1 MYKEDCSSLFL
12 ETYHN
17 HVRSKMLVIPFP
29 NVAKSIV
36 ITIIKGIIGLLFK
49 LRGTAI
55 GTFAIS
61 YPWIWWGM
69 LHSYAVVDTRVPL
82 YATLCPSWSIW
93 VCIREFSANTLSTLV
108 KYETYSEKSPAPSL
122 HFFFYS
128 SRTAFDVVWFA
139 GIWSVKGY
147 EASPVVLACL
157 WDGCPGCIVSWPIS
171 QFLTGGNTIPWK
183 ATAFWLAM
191 HLW

>member
-1 MYKEDCSSLFL
+1 LILLPYTCGASLTTCSHKPSQLASIIWVKVQFIGSVQMYKEDCSSLFL

-108 KYETYSEKSPAPSL
+108 KYETYSEKVLLYPFISFSTRLEL
-122 HFFFYS
+122 HLMLSDLLVFGR
-128 SRTAFDVVWFA
+128 SRGTRLRLL
-139 GIWSVKGY
+139 Y
-147 EASPVVLACL
+147 
-157 WDGCPGCIVSWPIS
+157 
-171 QFLTGGNTIPWK
+171 
-183 ATAFWLAM
+183 
-191 HLW
+191 